1 MGKKTPREY
10 CKTIAE
16 EDYSTTT
23 ISVLAYISRLEI
35 EIEEYKEKEIR
46 GDRLLV
52 EYSHQIAVL
61 NAELKAAKEMEK
73 QQIEQAFADGVDD
86 EYEWH
91 INNQPRTDAEQYYN
105 ETFNQ

>member
-52 EYSHQIAVL
+52 KYSHQIAVL
-61 NAELKAAKEMEK
+61 KAERSAAIQEVCKLTDLANDLKGRLKDLH
-73 QQIEQAFADGVDD
+73 Q
-86 EYEWH
+86 
-91 INNQPRTDAEQYYN
+91 NNKGE
-105 ETFNQ
+105 